1 LDAVQTPRSHL
12 GSPTAKLTAFVVA
25 QGIVPRCD
33 THSLSATIYRFV
45 SEQKQARR
53 YFVSGIVQ
61 GVGFRYFTE
70 HAAERLHLSGYTRN
84 LPDGR
89 VEVYAIGTPDQLA
102 KLRSTLERGPW
113 GASVGEVKEEQAA
126 IDPHYKHGFVITY

>member
-1 LDAVQTPRSHL
+1 MPCSRREATSVLPTP
-12 GSPTAKLTAFVVA
+12 KLTAFLVA

-45 SEQKQARR
+45 SEPKQARR

-70 HAAERLHLSGYTRN
+70 HAAESLHVSGYTRN

-113 GASVGEVKEEQAA
+113 GASVSEVKEEQAA
-126 IDPHYKHGFVITY
+126 IDRQYEHGFVITY

>member
-1 LDAVQTPRSHL
+1 MPL
-12 GSPTAKLTAFVVA
+12 GSLLHP
-25 QGIVPRCD
+25 PHRCE
-33 THSLSATIYRFV
+33 TRSLPATIYRFV
-45 SEQKQARR
+45 SERKQARR

-70 HAAERLHLSGYTRN
+70 RAAERLQLSGYTKN

-102 KLRSTLERGPW
+102 KLRSALERGPW
-113 GASVGEVKEEQAA
+113 GARVREVTEDAA
-126 IDPHYKHGFVITY
+126 EIDPHYEYGFVIAY